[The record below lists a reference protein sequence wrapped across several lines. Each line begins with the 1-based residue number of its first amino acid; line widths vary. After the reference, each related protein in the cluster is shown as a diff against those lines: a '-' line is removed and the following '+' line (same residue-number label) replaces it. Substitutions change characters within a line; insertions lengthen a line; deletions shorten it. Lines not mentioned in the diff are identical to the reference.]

1 MTINVLITGASRGL
15 GRGLSEIY
23 LQRQDHIV
31 IAAVRDTGTKAA
43 QALHELPRADS
54 TRLLVVKIDSA
65 STTDAMEAVSHLQR
79 EAVNHLDIV
88 IANAGISEDLSR
100 VGQLELEAMTKHIAV
115 NVYGPLSLFQATLPL
130 LTESKKPIFT
140 TVGSAI
146 GAIMAMDQRPFPSG
160 AYEPSKA
167 MLHFLTRKIHFE
179 NEHLIAFV
187 SDPG

>member
-1 MTINVLITGASRGL
+1 
-15 GRGLSEIY
+15 
-23 LQRQDHIV
+23 
-31 IAAVRDTGTKAA
+31 
-43 QALHELPRADS
+43 
-54 TRLLVVKIDSA
+54 
-65 STTDAMEAVSHLQR
+65 
-79 EAVNHLDIV
+79 
-88 IANAGISEDLSR
+88 
-100 VGQLELEAMTKHIAV
+100 MTKHIAV